1 MSGSETWKERGII
14 SRVLTF
20 LFDEFDRRDAFEHK
34 MYVSFMEIYNEN
46 AYDLL
51 DKENIE
57 KRLEDWE
64 KVFPNH
70 LLFNPP
76 R

>member
-70 LLFNPP
+70 LLFNLP

>member
-14 SRVLTF
+14 SRVLSF
-20 LFDEFDRRDAFEHK
+20 LFDEFERRDQFEHK

-51 DKENIE
+51 NKKNFE
-57 KRLEDWE
+57 KKLDEWE
-64 KVFPNH
+64 KVILHPYF
-70 LLFNPP
+70 FNIL

>member
-14 SRVLTF
+14 SRVITF
-20 LFDEFDRRDAFEHK
+20 LFDEFERRDNLEHK

-51 DKENIE
+51 NKKNIE
-57 KRLEDWE
+57 KKLE
-64 KVFPNH
+64 
-70 LLFNPP
+70 
-76 R
+76 

>member
-64 KVFPNH
+64 KVPPNH
-70 LLFNPP
+70 FHFNPP